1 MRHSS
6 VILGAVAVALIFASA
21 ASAQV
26 MIPPGAS
33 RFDPPP
39 PPPPPP
45 PKMDVPKIP
54 QMDAPAQ
61 QSYAPA
67 PRPSF
72 GERIS
77 KCLDDAAAGGLAP
90 GERAA
95 YSRGCANR

>member
-1 MRHSS
+1 MKHSS
-6 VILGAVAVALIFASA
+6 VMLGAVAAALMFAS

-45 PKMDVPKIP
+45 PKIDVPKIP

-61 QSYAPA
+61 QTNAPA
-67 PRPSF
+67 PRASF
-72 GERIS
+72 GDRIS
-77 KCLDDAAAGGLAP
+77 KCLDDAAASGLAP
-90 GERAA
+90 GKRSA
-95 YSRGCANR
+95 YSRSCANR